1 MTFVEIVDQA
11 LAMIHRQGHVAYR
24 MPKRPFNLDEDALE
38 DLKAELI
45 DA

>member
-1 MTFVEIVDQA
+1 MTFEEIVDQA